1 MYDYLSHP
9 HQVNNVVKRHIH
21 VVNKQFIMMN
31 GLKVAAAED
40 DEFSKAKD
48 FFFDIFQQMLK
59 LS

>member
-31 GLKVAAAED
+31 GLIVAAAED
-40 DEFSKAKD
+40 DEFSKSKD
-48 FFFDIFQQMLK
+48 FFSTFFNK
-59 LS
+59 C